1 MEKETLKKIEE
12 LLYGNDEESYIIGLT
27 LINNCDI
34 EENLLQILLIKRKA
48 NLNAKYWTTHAP
60 NLMSILKKENL
71 DIQMNLKA
79 IYDFMKNKDEIVPGY
94 FSKEKIK
101 LFTEEIEEIIKK
113 SFINSAGLGWVF
125 IEDIK
130 IKIKI

>member
-12 LLYGNDEESYIIGLT
+12 LLYSNDEESYIVGLT

-48 NLNAKYWTTHAP
+48 NLSAKYWTTHAP
-60 NLMSILKKENL
+60 NLISILKKENL
-71 DIQMNLKA
+71 SIDMTLKDIF
-79 IYDFMKNKDEIVPGY
+79 DFIKSKNEIVPGY
-94 FSKEKIK
+94 LSKDKIQI
-101 LFTEEIEEIIKK
+101 FTEELETIIKK
-113 SFINSAGLGWVF
+113 SFINSAGLDWVF

>member
-12 LLYGNDEESYIIGLT
+12 LLYSNDEESYIVGLT

-34 EENLLQILLIKRKA
+34 EKNLLQILLIKRKT
-48 NLNAKYWTTHAP
+48 NLVDKYWNTHAP
-60 NLMSILKKENL
+60 NFVSVLKKENL
-71 DIQMNLKA
+71 DIHMNLKD
-79 IYDFMKNKDEIVPGY
+79 IFDFMKSKNEIIPGY
-94 FSKEKIK
+94 FSEDKIQI
-101 LFTEEIEEIIKK
+101 FTEEIETIIKN
-113 SFINSAGLGWVF
+113 SFTNNGALNWVF